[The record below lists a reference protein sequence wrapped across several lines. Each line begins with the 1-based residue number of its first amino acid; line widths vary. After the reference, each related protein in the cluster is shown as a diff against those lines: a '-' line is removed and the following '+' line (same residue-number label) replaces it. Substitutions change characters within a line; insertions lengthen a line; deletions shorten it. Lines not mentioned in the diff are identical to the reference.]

1 MAAARL
7 EHVGEGVVA
16 RLIIFADVLKTDI
29 AHGKPPL
36 HPQAGSK
43 NKCLLLFL
51 CCPKKNAGR
60 KAARGRAVKTKSDIC
75 FYYMQRKKRC
85 QAKAA
90 KKRLILILVKMA

>member
-1 MAAARL
+1 MTRALFNLLNFGKPAWPEKSRRGHRLLAAARL
-7 EHVGEGVVA
+7 EHIGEGIVA

-51 CCPKKNAGR
+51 CCPKKNAG
-60 KAARGRAVKTKSDIC
+60 
-75 FYYMQRKKRC
+75 
-85 QAKAA
+85 
-90 KKRLILILVKMA
+90 